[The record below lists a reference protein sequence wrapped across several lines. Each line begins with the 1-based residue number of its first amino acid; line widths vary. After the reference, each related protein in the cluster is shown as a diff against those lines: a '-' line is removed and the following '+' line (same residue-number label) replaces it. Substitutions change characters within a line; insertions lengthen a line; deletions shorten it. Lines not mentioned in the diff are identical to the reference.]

1 MKSSGTLHCCE
12 IAPKTSRLRRSLD
25 ASGYVVPSA
34 ILVLLPKCPAC
45 IVAYLAMGA
54 GIGVTMTTAAALR
67 VILLTLCVACLAFV
81 TVRLARRNIP
91 SGRSVLKRASAFLSS
106 TESLSREEKQ

>member
-1 MKSSGTLHCCE
+1 MKPAGCCD
-12 IAPKTSRLRRSLD
+12 ARRSRTRRSLG
-25 ASGYVVPSA
+25 AAGYVVPSA

-67 VILLTLCVACLAFV
+67 VILLVLCVTCLAVV
-81 TVRLARRNIP
+81 TVKRVRR
-91 SGRSVLKRASAFLSS
+91 KAS
-106 TESLSREEKQ
+106 